1 MLIGEVDIELPSSLH
16 GSEPCTLSSL
26 DLRTVKRLSQLV
38 VSRYQE
44 KQLHRERLA
53 SHRTV
58 RCHFVI
64 AVWRAKTQNPQRDEL
79 ASNAGNLGG
88 AVGVDGACRGLQNH

>member
-1 MLIGEVDIELPSSLH
+1 
-16 GSEPCTLSSL
+16 
-26 DLRTVKRLSQLV
+26 VKPLSQLGV
-38 VSRYQE
+38 GPCQE

-58 RCHFVI
+58 RYYFVI
-64 AVWRAKTQNPQRDEL
+64 AVRRAKKQNPQRDVL

-88 AVGVDGACRGLQNH
+88 AVGVDGGLPRTFKQLTAKEYKDATITRVEGDGIVD

>member
-1 MLIGEVDIELPSSLH
+1 LIAEEVAEINPDS
-16 GSEPCTLSSL
+16 GALSSGCL
-26 DLRTVKRLSQLV
+26 DLRTVKRLSKLV
-38 VSRYQE
+38 VSPCQE

-58 RCHFVI
+58 RYYFVI
-64 AVWRAKTQNPQRDEL
+64 AVRRAKKQNPQRDVL
-79 ASNAGNLGG
+79 ASNAGNLGGG